1 LRAGAGPANT
11 GGDEEGWLASKTRQF
26 REHWADEMDGAATY
40 RALAERA
47 SGEQREIF
55 LELAKA
61 EERHAGH
68 WAAKLVELGEPEPRP
83 EDHRRG
89 AKTRLLAFLARRF
102 GPGAVLP
109 LVERAEVADA
119 GHYDGVPDATVAMA
133 TDERIHARVL
143 AGLTPSAARAG
154 GILRGERWHRV
165 DASGALRAAVFGVN
179 DGLVSN
185 LALVMGVTGGLADR
199 RLILLAGLAGLL
211 AGAFSMGAG
220 EFISVTSQRELFQR
234 EIALEAEEIQ
244 AMPDEEANELALIYR
259 AKGVGREEAE
269 AMAARIMR
277 DRSTA
282 LDTMARE
289 ELGLNPDE
297 LGSPW
302 QVAASSFAS
311 FAAGAVVPVLPW
323 LVASGTAAL
332 AWSVALSAAALLLV
346 GAGISLLTG
355 RSVAWSG
362 ARQLL
367 VGGLAAAATFGIGR
381 LIGVSVS

>member
-1 LRAGAGPANT
+1 MRA
-11 GGDEEGWLASKTRQF
+11 R
-26 REHWADEMDGAATY
+26 
-40 RALAERA
+40 
-47 SGEQREIF
+47 
-55 LELAKA
+55 
-61 EERHAGH
+61 
-68 WAAKLVELGEPEPRP
+68 LVSW
-83 EDHRRG
+83 
-89 AKTRLLAFLARRF
+89 LARRF
-102 GPGAVLP
+102 GVRAVLP
-109 LVERAEVADA
+109 IVERAELADA

-143 AGLTPSAARAG
+143 AGLTPSTVRAG
-154 GILRGERWHRV
+154 GIMRGERWHRG
-165 DASGALRAAVFGVN
+165 DASGALRAGIFGVN

-185 LALVMGVTGGLADR
+185 LALVMGVTGASADR
-199 RLILLAGLAGLL
+199 RLILLTGVAGLL

-220 EFISVTSQRELFQR
+220 EYISVTSQRELFQR
-234 EIALEAEEIQ
+234 ELALEAEEIE
-244 AMPDEEANELALIYR
+244 AMPEEEANELALIYR

-277 DRSTA
+277 DRPTA

-302 QVAASSFAS
+302 GVAVSSFAS
-311 FAAGAVVPVLPW
+311 FAAGAVIPVLPW
-323 LVASGTAAL
+323 LVASGTAAFV
-332 AWSVALSAAALLLV
+332 ASIALSVLALFLV

-355 RSVAWSG
+355 RPVIQSG